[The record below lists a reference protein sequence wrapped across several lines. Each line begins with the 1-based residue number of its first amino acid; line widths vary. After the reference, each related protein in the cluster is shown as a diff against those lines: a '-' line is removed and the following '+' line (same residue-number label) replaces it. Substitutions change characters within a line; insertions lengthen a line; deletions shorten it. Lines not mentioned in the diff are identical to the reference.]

1 MKKIKEFFN
10 NRILVIKFVLVL
22 VGALLL
28 LRLMD
33 LQIVNGQEY
42 REKSEQKMVR
52 ETIIEAP
59 RGEIYDRNGIVLAT
73 NKLAYDVV
81 VYKVGLEE
89 DELNKTLLKVL
100 NILDKNSDETY
111 TSFPMDNLKEGFY
124 TKANKKSICE
134 MYKLE
139 DALTDRQ
146 IIDSIYEKYNLNNMG
161 LKDSEKFKLLKVRYE
176 LATNIFSLFSGVTI
190 AKDVSYETMAIIEES
205 KENLPGIEINVNS
218 KRYYPY
224 NTLASHLLGYV
235 SSINK
240 EEYDKLKDEG
250 YLYSSSIGK
259 TGIETT
265 MERYL
270 KGTNGIKRTEIDS
283 EGEVASEY
291 TYKEATSGN
300 NVSLTIDYR
309 LQTVAEKNLKKVINN
324 IATGAPGYVK
334 QKEAN
339 AGAVVAL
346 DVNSGEVLAMASYPT
361 YNPNDFVSG
370 IKYSTWKKLTNN
382 TTKPMFNRVI
392 SGTYSP
398 GSTFKMLSALAGLD
412 SEVVT
417 LTEKIQDTGK
427 YKYGN
432 HPMCWVYSYYG
443 RTHGYINVTQAIK
456 VSCNCY
462 FYEVGRRM
470 GIDNLVKYA
479 KMFGLGEKTGIEL
492 YGEANG
498 IVAGENKEMDWYFGD
513 TLSAVIG
520 QSYNSY
526 TPIQLA
532 NYIATLANGGTLNK
546 VSVLKDVTTNEYED
560 IPKQQIKEYI
570 EEITGYK
577 FISRKLEL
585 NKEHVSAIVEGMRSV
600 TSEQGGTSYI
610 VFKKSDI
617 EVAGKT
623 GTAQVAKG
631 TPNGVFVG
639 FAPIENP
646 QIAVVALVEH
656 GDSGSA
662 VANIVKPILEEY
674 FNISKDGDNNEEI
687 TEILQQGIKF

>member
-1 MKKIKEFFN
+1 MKGIKEFFN

-28 LRLMD
+28 FRLFE

-42 REKSEQKMVR
+42 RERSEQKMLR
-52 ETIIEAP
+52 ETIIEPP
-59 RGEIYDRNGIVLAT
+59 RGEIYDRNGVVLAT

-81 VYKVGLEE
+81 MYKVGIG
-89 DELNKTLLKVL
+89 DNELNKTLLRVI
-100 NILDKNSDETY
+100 NILEKNKDEAY
-111 TSFPMDNLKEGFY
+111 SGFPMDSLKEGFY
-124 TKANKKSICE
+124 TEDKRIYICKTYGIDE
-134 MYKLE
+134 KLKDKE
-139 DALTDRQ
+139 ILEY
-146 IIDSIYEKYNLNNMG
+146 IYEKYKLNDIG
-161 LKDSEKFKLLKVRYE
+161 LDEEEKFKVAKLRYE
-176 LATNIFSLFSGVTI
+176 LATNIFSLFNSVTL
-190 AKDVSYETMAIIEES
+190 AKDVSYESMAIIEEAGG
-205 KENLPGIEINVNS
+205 ELPGIEIKVNS

-224 NTLASHLLGYV
+224 GTLAAHLLGYV
-235 SSINK
+235 SSISS
-240 EEYDKLKDEG
+240 EEYSKLKGEG
-250 YLYSSSIGK
+250 YLYNSTIGK
-259 TGIETT
+259 MGIETT
-265 MERYL
+265 MEKYL
-270 KGTNGIKRTEIDS
+270 KGENGIKRTEVDT
-283 EGEVASEY
+283 EGEIASEY
-291 TYKEATSGN
+291 VYKEAVSGN
-300 NVSLTIDYR
+300 NVGLTIDYR
-309 LQTVAEKNLKKVINN
+309 LQSVAEKNLKKVINN

-361 YNPNDFVSG
+361 FNPNDFVSG
-370 IKYSTWKKLTNN
+370 IKYSKWKSLIENK
-382 TTKPMFNRVI
+382 TKPMFNRVI

-398 GSTFKMLSALAGLD
+398 GSTFKMLSALAGLN
-412 SEVVT
+412 SKVVT
-417 LTEKIQDTGK
+417 IDEKIKDNGK
-427 YKYGN
+427 YEHGN

-443 RTHGYINVTQAIK
+443 RTHGYINVTEAIK

-479 KMFGLGEKTGIEL
+479 EMFGLGSKTGIEL
-492 YGEANG
+492 YGESSG
-498 IVAGENKEMDWYFGD
+498 IIAGEDKEMDWYLGD

-532 NYIATLANGGTLNK
+532 NYISTLANGGILNK
-546 VSVLKDVTTNEYED
+546 VSVIRDVTTNEYKKISNDE
-560 IPKQQIKEYI
+560 ISSYI
-570 EEITGYK
+570 ESITGYK
-577 FISRKLEL
+577 FISRKLTL
-585 NKEHVSAIVEGMRSV
+585 NKEHVQAVVEGMRSV

-610 VFKKSDI
+610 VFKNSDI

-646 QIAVVALVEH
+646 QIAVVAIVEH

-674 FNISKDGDNNEEI
+674 FNISKDSTLKEEDI
-687 TEILQQGIKF
+687 GILIPSVEY